1 MEKLNLIE
9 MSTVYGGFDNEKCRE
24 VQQRGAELDKR
35 QNGRTTV
42 CNTLEE
48 EKAFQK
54 KLDEK
59 WETWVEEFNKYC
71 V

>member
-1 MEKLNLIE
+1 
-9 MSTVYGGFDNEKCRE
+9 MSRSTK
-24 VQQRGAELDKR
+24 RGHELDKE

>member
-1 MEKLNLIE
+1 MKKLNLLE
-9 MSTVYGGFDNEKCRE
+9 MANVYGGFDNDKCRE
-24 VQQRGAELDKR
+24 VQIKGFELDKE
-35 QNGRTTV
+35 QNNRTTV
-42 CNTLEE
+42 CNTSEE

>member
-1 MEKLNLIE
+1 MEKLNFIE

-24 VQQRGAELDKR
+24 VQLKGHELDNK
-35 QNGRTTV
+35 QNGRSTV

-48 EKAFQK
+48 EKKYQENLNK
-54 KLDEK
+54 EWDK
-59 WETWVEEFNKYC
+59 WADDFYKYC

>member
-1 MEKLNLIE
+1 MEKLNFIE

-24 VQQRGAELDKR
+24 VQQKGAELDKR
-35 QNGRTTV
+35 QNGRTTI

-48 EKAFQK
+48 EKQYQESLNK
-54 KLDEK
+54 DWDK
-59 WETWVEEFNKYC
+59 WADDFYKYC

>member
-1 MEKLNLIE
+1 MKKLNFIE

-24 VQQRGAELDKR
+24 VQQKGAELDKR
-35 QNGRTTV
+35 QNGRTTI

-48 EKAFQK
+48 EKKYQK
-54 KLDEK
+54 KLDEEWDK
-59 WETWVEEFNKYC
+59 WADDFYKYC